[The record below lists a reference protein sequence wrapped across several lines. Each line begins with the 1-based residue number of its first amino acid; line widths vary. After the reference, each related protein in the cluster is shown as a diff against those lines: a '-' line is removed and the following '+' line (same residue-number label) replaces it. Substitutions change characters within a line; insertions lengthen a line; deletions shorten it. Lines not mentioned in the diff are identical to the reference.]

1 MNEPDQRL
9 ILDDRFMGTKEP
21 MWELPKE
28 QPWHR
33 AAALAFALGATCR
46 DVARQLER
54 SEPAV
59 QNLLRQKWFQK
70 QVTTMMAEYGARDVM
85 ELFKAEQFN
94 SLTTLIELRDNPK
107 VPSSSR
113 IACARDILDRAL
125 GKPVQRIE
133 ATQVTTSEDPCAEV
147 ERLEQEVNRM
157 HRETGNGG
165 AGTAAVIAAGE
176 TDGGPGGTDGAGGGQ
191 NGRHEAHNA

>member
-1 MNEPDQRL
+1 MSEPEHHEPPQPQL
-9 ILDDRFMGTKEP
+9 ILDHRFMGTKEP

-33 AAALAFALGATCR
+33 LAAWAFARGATCKE
-46 DVARQLER
+46 VARRLDR

-70 QVTTMMAEYGARDVM
+70 EVTAIMAEYGAEDVI
-85 ELFKAEQFN
+85 ELFKSEQFN
-94 SLTTLIELRDNPK
+94 SLTTLIELRDNPR

-125 GKPVQRIE
+125 GKPVQRVE
-133 ATQVTTSEDPCAEV
+133 TAQVTSSEDPVAEV
-147 ERLEQEVNRM
+147 ARLEEEVTRM
-157 HRETGNGG
+157 HRDNGNGG
-165 AGTAAVIAAGE
+165 ASTVGCELSKGNLSYERPSHEGE
-176 TDGGPGGTDGAGGGQ
+176 RSEPA
-191 NGRHEAHNA
+191 

>member
-1 MNEPDQRL
+1 
-9 ILDDRFMGTKEP
+9 P

-70 QVTTMMAEYGARDVM
+70 HVTTMMAEYGARDVM

-133 ATQVTTSEDPCAEV
+133 ATQVTTSDDPVAEV
-147 ERLEQEVNRM
+147 ARLEQEVNRM
-157 HRETGNGG
+157 HRDSESGLQ
-165 AGTAAVIAAGE
+165 APRSAVIAAGGA
-176 TDGGPGGTDGAGGGQ
+176 DGDRDQGDGQ
-191 NGRHEAHNA
+191 NGHHGAHNA

>member
-1 MNEPDQRL
+1 MSDEPHELPQPQL
-9 ILDDRFMGTKEP
+9 ILDHRFMGTKEP

-33 AAALAFALGATCR
+33 TAAWAFGKGSTCKEVAQLLG
-46 DVARQLER
+46 R

-70 QVTTMMAEYGARDVM
+70 EVTAIMAEYGAQDVI

-94 SLTTLIELRDNPK
+94 SLTTLIELRDNPR

-133 ATQVTTSEDPCAEV
+133 ATQMPRSETCARSLVWSRRSVGCTGTTAP
-147 ERLEQEVNRM
+147 
-157 HRETGNGG
+157 
-165 AGTAAVIAAGE
+165 
-176 TDGGPGGTDGAGGGQ
+176 P
-191 NGRHEAHNA
+191 